1 MGSNFIEKYFFILFS
16 IIPISITA
24 GPLIS
29 LVNVIIIDIS
39 FLIYAFYLKEW
50 SWLKDK
56 RIQLL
61 LLLSLR
67 HISLSKLHLTQY
79 WDNLIGD
86 GQ

>member
-16 IIPISITA
+16 IIPISIIV

-61 LLLSLR
+61 LLLCF
-67 HISLSKLHLTQY
+67 Y
-79 WDNLIGD
+79 LIFNSFTSIEFSR
-86 GQ
+86 QFF